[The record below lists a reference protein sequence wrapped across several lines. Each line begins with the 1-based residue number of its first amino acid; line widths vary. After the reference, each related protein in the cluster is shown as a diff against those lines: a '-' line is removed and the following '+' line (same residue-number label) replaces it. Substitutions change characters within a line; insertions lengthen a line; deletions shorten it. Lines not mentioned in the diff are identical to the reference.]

1 MARSTKDI
9 IGREDVNDLDAI
21 IQMSNQEIMTLL
33 GTAQTVWLV
42 VFFAGLVAWAFWPS
56 RRAEMDDHSRIPL
69 RDDR

>member
-1 MARSTKDI
+1 
-9 IGREDVNDLDAI
+9 
-21 IQMSNQEIMTLL
+21 MSNQEIMTLL